1 MSKAYEYEQLR
12 TMLECPDL
20 KSGLYLLDTELTDEE
35 IETYVKSLGFCSYVK
50 ESLIPTKTGSSF
62 EMFVTGLSCHCLENQ
77 EIKDFRK
84 NLITANA
91 KDKDNILYGLL
102 ILTMHQ
108 LCVEKKTVIHVCG
121 DCDFNSIMHEDLCKL
136 DAAIAHNSGK
146 LIIVVSKTKESS
158 YTDRESHIRKVN
170 LKNQYSVMG
179 NKLGKVHI
187 SYKHDDDYESVL
199 VAIENGLKN
208 RGIPYSIDKYD
219 ILYKGNLD
227 EYEKE
232 IGRSDRIIM
241 FVIPRYFK
249 SLDCMF
255 EMTEMFKNGHINER
269 VFPLVDMGDINR
281 NGDGLKTIKDF
292 WQSEKARKSKQISNE
307 SGGSGFVI
315 EEIKKID
322 AIIRNLD
329 DFWFFICRCSTG
341 DYEELIKNDAAKLM
355 DELTKS
361 IPKSITDV
369 GDKFVPTKSQLPSR
383 QVKQGDKS
391 IYIENN
397 NGNITIS

>member
-1 MSKAYEYEQLR
+1 MSKAYEYRQLR
-12 TMLECPDL
+12 TMLENPDL
-20 KSGLYLLDTELTDEE
+20 KSGLYLLDTELSDGELEE
-35 IETYVKSLGFCSYVK
+35 FIMSSEVCSYIN
-50 ESLIPTKTGSSF
+50 ESLIPSKSGSLF
-62 EMFVTGLSCHCLENQ
+62 EMFVIGLSCYCVENE
-77 EIKDFRK
+77 EIKEYRK
-84 NLITANA
+84 ILITADA
-91 KDKDNILYGLL
+91 KEKDSILYGML
-102 ILTMHQ
+102 ILIMHQ
-108 LCVEKKTVIHVCG
+108 LCVQIKTVIHVCG
-121 DCDFNSIMHEDLCKL
+121 ECDLNSIMHEDLCKL

-146 LIIVVSKTKESS
+146 LVIVVSKEKGSFFA
-158 YTDRESHIRKVN
+158 DGESHIRKVN
-170 LKNQYSVMG
+170 LKEQYSVMG
-179 NKLGKVHI
+179 NKLDKVHI

-199 VAIENGLKN
+199 VAIESGLN
-208 RGIPYSIDKYD
+208 SRGIPYSIDKYD

-292 WQSEKARKSKQISNE
+292 WQSEKNRKSKQISNE
-307 SGGSGFVI
+307 PGGSGFVI

-355 DELTKS
+355 EELTKS
-361 IPKSITDV
+361 ESHSITNT
-369 GDKFVPTKSQLPSR
+369 GDKFVPTKSQMPSR
-383 QVKQGDKS
+383 QVKQGEKS

-397 NGNITIS
+397 NGNVTIN